1 MIRHQNMKS
10 IVDFIYEIATGARRI
25 RLILTPVF
33 AAFFFGLV
41 LLTIFL
47 AFKADDV
54 FHLSIPLLYPW
65 SVILSLPLI
74 TAGSF
79 LWIWSV
85 LHFIKANGTPVPVS
99 PPPKLVDTGPY
110 AYVRNPMLSGV
121 FLVLF
126 GIGFMA
132 QSPSLLFV
140 FAPIFVAGSVL
151 EFKWIEE
158 PELEKRLGES
168 YRAYRRKTPMLIPR
182 RFR

>member
-1 MIRHQNMKS
+1 
-10 IVDFIYEIATGARRI
+10 
-25 RLILTPVF
+25 
-33 AAFFFGLV
+33 
-41 LLTIFL
+41 
-47 AFKADDV
+47 
-54 FHLSIPLLYPW
+54 
-65 SVILSLPLI
+65 
-74 TAGSF
+74 
-79 LWIWSV
+79 
-85 LHFIKANGTPVPVS
+85 
-99 PPPKLVDTGPY
+99 
-110 AYVRNPMLSGV
+110 MLSGV